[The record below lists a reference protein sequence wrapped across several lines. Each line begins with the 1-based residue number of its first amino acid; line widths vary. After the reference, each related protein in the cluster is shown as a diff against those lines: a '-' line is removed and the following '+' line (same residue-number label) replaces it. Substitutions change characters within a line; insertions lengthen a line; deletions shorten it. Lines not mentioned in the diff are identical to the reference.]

1 MLGSLTGSRDDK
13 VAALIRD
20 VDAAMGLPTGAPNF
34 DDKVGVA
41 ELRFT
46 TDQLRRAEAGETI
59 QQAIYINGD
68 GGRYELVFEARNYQ
82 ASGWSGVAD
91 NWRSLG
97 GIFPVGAPVTAVAR
111 KPGQLDLFI
120 CGNDGRIYT
129 SWWTEG
135 QDWSGIA
142 DNWRPIGGFFPAGAR
157 VAAVARTPDSLDL
170 FVIGNDGRVYTS
182 WWFHGGDWSGIN
194 DNWRSHRRVLPG
206 RRARVGGRA
215 HRQQS
220 RPLHHRQRRARLHVL
235 VVRRASIGP
244 ASMTTGARSAASS
257 RPERRW
263 RRLRARRTTSTCSS
277 PATMAGSTRPG
288 GSTGSTG
295 RASTITGA
303 RSAASSRSARRSAA
317 VARTPDN
324 LDLFICG
331 NDGRV
336 YTSWWFH
343 GRRLVRDQR
352 QLALAWR
359 ASSRPGHR
367 VRCCPH
373 AAQPRPIHYRQRRP
387 GLHVV
392 VVRRGRLVRDQRQL
406 VALGGFFPPGRRSG
420 RSREPG
426 TTSTFSSP
434 ATTGGSIPPGGADKL
449 LPSRSEPAY
458 SRARPFQDRLRC
470 H

>member
-1 MLGSLTGSRDDK
+1 MSQIYLHSIHCHEETDEVGPDEPYVLVTAVNLASSVEVAGFPVPLPAYEVVRYGFSDVDDEETHGAPGVSQSFWGINGQPLIVTDPDSVIFVVGLMENDDGDPDALRGAVKGVVGGSMLGSLTGSRDDK

-170 FVIGNDGRVYTS
+170 FITGNDGRVYTS
-182 WWFHGGDWSGIN
+182 WWFQGGDWSGVN
-194 DNWRSHRRVLPG
+194 DNWRSLGGFFPVGAPVSAL
-206 RRARVGGRA
+206 ARN
-215 HRQQS
+215 RQQS
-220 RPLHHRQRRARLHVL
+220 RPLHHRQRWAR
-235 VVRRASIGP
+235 
-244 ASMTTGARSAASS
+244 
-257 RPERRW
+257 
-263 RRLRARRTTSTCSS
+263 
-277 PATMAGSTRPG
+277 
-288 GSTGSTG
+288 
-295 RASTITGA
+295 
-303 RSAASSRSARRSAA
+303 
-317 VARTPDN
+317 
-324 LDLFICG
+324 
-331 NDGRV
+331 
-336 YTSWWFH
+336 
-343 GRRLVRDQR
+343 
-352 QLALAWR
+352 
-359 ASSRPGHR
+359 
-367 VRCCPH
+367 
-373 AAQPRPIHYRQRRP
+373 
-387 GLHVV
+387 LHVV
-392 VVRRGRLVRDQRQL
+392 VVRGRRLVRHQ
-406 VALGGFFPPGRRSG
+406 
-420 RSREPG
+420 
-426 TTSTFSSP
+426 
-434 ATTGGSIPPGGADKL
+434 
-449 LPSRSEPAY
+449 
-458 SRARPFQDRLRC
+458 
-470 H
+470 